1 MRKTK
6 LVKHSS
12 KFAYALEAFD
22 LNFAYAVLRFIQPQS
37 KTKMRGNVSA
47 NQIIMTRV
55 TPI

>member
-6 LVKHSS
+6 VVKHSS

-22 LNFAYAVLRFIQPQS
+22 LNFAYAVLRFIQPQYI
-37 KTKMRGNVSA
+37 TKMSGNVSA
-47 NQIIMTRV
+47 NQIFMTHV